1 MGREGTKFSTS
12 VRLLMSS
19 FRGRT
24 LTPVPTSFWMS
35 SASCFRLSIRRAVS
49 MSLRFLG
56 DVRANSMAVLFPM
69 PLDAPVITM
78 VLPSRRLPIAVA
90 IVRRW

>member
-1 MGREGTKFSTS
+1 
-12 VRLLMSS
+12 MSS

-35 SASCFRLSIRRAVS
+35 SASCFRLSIRRAVK

-56 DVRANSMAVLFPM
+56 DVRANSIAVLFPM